1 MTGLQHKRSSA
12 AASSGSTQTAS
23 PTSADDAVR
32 GIMVYPP
39 IVHLVWGGALLVGNL
54 VGNML
59 QVESTQ
65 SWILGGTPT
74 LRFDLSIWSQW
85 PLFLHGGLSQ
95 YQNVAFIASWGAQ
108 FILMTSKIGTS
119 FVAARSA
126 QQHGTPAHRVASV
139 VKEANLRVGF
149 WNVLAWAIIL
159 MDSITDWNFASGL
172 GMFQQLFFV
181 AVAFLLTFF
190 CGTWGVMNLVSGA
203 GRMRE

>member
-1 MTGLQHKRSSA
+1 MTLGTKPSTRGTSS
-12 AASSGSTQTAS
+12 SSTPSTTTA
-23 PTSADDAVR
+23 SADDAVR

-39 IVHLVWGGALLVGNL
+39 IVHIVWGGALLVANF

-65 SWILGGTPT
+65 TWVLGGTPY
-74 LRFDLSIWSQW
+74 LRLDFGIWSQW

-95 YQNVAFIASWGAQ
+95 YQTVAFIASWGAQ

-126 QQHGTPAHRVASV
+126 QKHGTPAHKVATV
-139 VKEANLRVGF
+139 VKEASIRVGF
-149 WNVLAWAIIL
+149 WNFLAWAIIL
-159 MDSITDWNFASGL
+159 FDSITDWTFANGL
-172 GMFQQLFFV
+172 GFWQQLFFV
-181 AVAFLLTFF
+181 AVTFLTTFF
-190 CGTWGVMNLVSGA
+190 CGTWGVMNLVSGI

>member
-1 MTGLQHKRSSA
+1 MAGLQTKRASSSGGSTTTSSSA
-12 AASSGSTQTAS
+12 SSSS
-23 PTSADDAVR
+23 DDAVR

-39 IVHLVWGGALLVGNL
+39 IVHLVWGGALLVANL

-65 SWILGGTPT
+65 SWILGGTPS
-74 LRFDLSIWSQW
+74 LRLDLSIWSQW
-85 PLFLHGGLSQ
+85 PLFLHGGLTQ

-126 QQHGTPAHRVASV
+126 QKHGTPAHKVATV
-139 VKEANLRVGF
+139 VKEASIRVGF
-149 WNVLAWAIIL
+149 WNFLAWAIIL
-159 MDSITDWNFASGL
+159 FDSITDWNFANGL
-172 GMFQQLFFV
+172 GILQQLFFV
-181 AVAFLLTFF
+181 AVTFLMIFY
-190 CGTWGVMNLVSGA
+190 CGTWGVMNIVSGV

>member
-1 MTGLQHKRSSA
+1 MAGLQPKRSSNNNQ
-12 AASSGSTQTAS
+12 GNGTPS
-23 PTSADDAVR
+23 PTPNADDAVR

-39 IVHLVWGGALLVGNL
+39 IVHIVWGGALLVANL

-65 SWILGGTPT
+65 SWILGGTPS
-74 LRFDLSIWSQW
+74 LRLDLSIWSQW

-126 QQHGTPAHRVASV
+126 QKHGTPAHRVATV
-139 VKEANLRVGF
+139 VKEASIRVGF
-149 WNVLAWAIIL
+149 WNFLAWAIIL
-159 MDSITDWNFASGL
+159 FDSVTDWNFANGL
-172 GMFQQLFFV
+172 GFLQQVFFV
-181 AVAFLLTFF
+181 AVTFLMTFY
-190 CGTWGVMNLVSGA
+190 CGTWGVMNLVSGF
-203 GRMRE
+203 GRLRE